1 MAFRSMR
8 QDAVFPGLPESL
20 MAYDEDQGRGG
31 DSRGLSAARGIL
43 IGLGIAGLMWMLLVT
58 GVIHIFFR

>member
-20 MAYDEDQGRGG
+20 MAYDDDHGRGI

-43 IGLGIAGLMWMLLVT
+43 IGLGIAGLMWTLLVV
-58 GVIHIFFR
+58 GVVHIFFR